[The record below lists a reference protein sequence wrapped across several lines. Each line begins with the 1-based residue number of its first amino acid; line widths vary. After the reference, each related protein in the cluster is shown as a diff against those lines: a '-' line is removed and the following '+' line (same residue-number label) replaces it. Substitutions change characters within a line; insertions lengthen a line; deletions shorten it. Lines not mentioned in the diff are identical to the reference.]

1 MTLIQ
6 RKLKY
11 LQLMEEVFNTLLFRI
26 FTYNKKMVMKKKEEL
41 IKLLEKVISIANLN
55 LKYEM
60 FDFEDFSYVIGDY
73 KVELEELED

>member
-1 MTLIQ
+1 
-6 RKLKY
+6 
-11 LQLMEEVFNTLLFRI
+11 MEEVFNTLLFHT

-41 IKLLEKVISIANLN
+41 IKLLEKVISIANSN

>member
-1 MTLIQ
+1 
-6 RKLKY
+6 
-11 LQLMEEVFNTLLFRI
+11 MEEVFNTLLFHT

-41 IKLLEKVISIANLN
+41 IQLLEKVISIANSN

>member
-1 MTLIQ
+1 
-6 RKLKY
+6 
-11 LQLMEEVFNTLLFRI
+11 MEEVFNTLLFRI

-41 IKLLEKVISIANLN
+41 IKLLEKVISIANSN
-55 LKYEM
+55 IEYEM